1 MGRNFLLLLFSLFSS
16 LSVFCQ
22 NEILKMDEW
31 TEYSLCVSSS
41 CGVGSFRIDG
51 DTIINN
57 VEYRKLYLEN
67 YFYGGVRETKDSL
80 VYYYDAVAYEQ
91 EILLYDFAW
100 QVGKQIKSGGFSNIS
115 EYVYATIDRIDTLVL
130 ENGRKCAYITT
141 SRGTKCIQGIGDVN
155 GFLYPVD
162 YIAQAGCEIEHK
174 LWCAIDT
181 RINGEDYILYKDEQ
195 CDDCYICNEKLAFG
209 ELNNNTILSP
219 NPVKDYL
226 TITLPTSSNE
236 IKIFDLQGKLWLQQK
251 VGFSAE
257 VNVSML
263 TTGTY
268 VLVVNGESYKFV
280 KE

>member
-1 MGRNFLLLLFSLFSS
+1 MN
-16 LSVFCQ
+16 
-22 NEILKMDEW
+22 EW

-162 YIAQAGCEIEHK
+162 YIAQADCEIAHK

-181 RINGEDYILYKDEQ
+181 KINGENRIIYKDEQ
-195 CDDCYICNEKLAFG
+195 CNDCYSCSDNLAVL
-209 ELNNNTILSP
+209 ESNKAISLSP
-219 NPVKDYL
+219 NPVKDIL
-226 TITLPTSSNE
+226 TLSLPSASNE
-236 IKIFDLQGKLWLQQK
+236 IKIFDLQGKLLLQQN

-257 VNVSML
+257 INVSML
-263 TTGTY
+263 QTGTY

-280 KE
+280 KK

>member
-1 MGRNFLLLLFSLFSS
+1 MKKIVCL
-16 LSVFCQ
+16 LSVLIIGQITFCQ
-22 NEILKMDEW
+22 IGILKMDEW

-100 QVGKQIKSGGFSNIS
+100 QVGKQIKSGRFSNIS

-162 YIAQAGCEIEHK
+162 YIAQADCEIAHK

-181 RINGEDYILYKDEQ
+181 KINGENRIIYKDEQ
-195 CDDCYICNEKLAFG
+195 CNDCYSCSDNLAVL
-209 ELNNNTILSP
+209 ESNKAISLSP

-226 TITLPTSSNE
+226 TITLPTDNNE
-236 IKIFDLQGKLWLQQK
+236 IRIFDLQGKLLLQQN

-263 TTGTY
+263 PTGTY